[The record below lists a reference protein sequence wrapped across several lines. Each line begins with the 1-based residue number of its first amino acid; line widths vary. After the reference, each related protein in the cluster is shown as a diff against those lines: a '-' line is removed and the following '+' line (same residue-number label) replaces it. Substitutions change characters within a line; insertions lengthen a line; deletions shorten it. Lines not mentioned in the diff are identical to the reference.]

1 MGPRDHNRL
10 HWVARYGSVHVV
22 PWTRLGKYLTFSLPL
37 LAARTSRSARA
48 VIRSATITQDERL
61 PFLSS
66 ARMQSNSPIVSAA
79 SSSIRSP
86 PNELRDGDA
95 AHLVGGGS
103 VWLLEEQRISPRSL
117 ARIGT
122 LLPFYSYL
130 PHPCLF
136 RSRLRFCSVC
146 YWSAPAFPMQYVG
159 WEPAVTTRSQPRDL
173 SSFRTCIP
181 IPDWLEFCLSTW
193 RTEVT
198 TMNPITVFLTI
209 ACVAVA
215 VALGATGHVYWGVPF
230 VIAAIVIGSALKM
243 ANTWEKFVILRAGK
257 LLGVKGP
264 GLFLITPVID
274 NIVAV
279 IDERIQTTAFSA
291 EQALTK
297 DTVPVNVDAIIFWF
311 VHDAQKAALNI
322 TNYRE
327 AIDRVAQT
335 SLREMIGA
343 SMLSALLSE
352 RNAADELLRGEIG
365 RKTAD
370 WGISVKSV
378 EIRDV
383 AIPVALQDAMSR
395 QAQAEREKQARVILG
410 SAEAAIAGKFV
421 EAAMTYAD
429 HPMALQLRAMNI
441 IYETTKERGATILIP
456 TSMVD
461 SLNPVVALALAGQE
475 TASQKANEPLPLIN
489 RSH

>member
-1 MGPRDHNRL
+1 
-10 HWVARYGSVHVV
+10 
-22 PWTRLGKYLTFSLPL
+22 
-37 LAARTSRSARA
+37 
-48 VIRSATITQDERL
+48 
-61 PFLSS
+61 
-66 ARMQSNSPIVSAA
+66 
-79 SSSIRSP
+79 
-86 PNELRDGDA
+86 
-95 AHLVGGGS
+95 
-103 VWLLEEQRISPRSL
+103 
-117 ARIGT
+117 
-122 LLPFYSYL
+122 
-130 PHPCLF
+130 
-136 RSRLRFCSVC
+136 
-146 YWSAPAFPMQYVG
+146 
-159 WEPAVTTRSQPRDL
+159 
-173 SSFRTCIP
+173 
-181 IPDWLEFCLSTW
+181 
-193 RTEVT
+193 
-198 TMNPITVFLTI
+198 MNPITVFLTVACI
-209 ACVAVA
+209 AIGVALGAIGYLYAGIAVVAVA
-215 VALGATGHVYWGVPF
+215 VI
-230 VIAAIVIGSALKM
+230 IASALKM

-257 LLGVKGP
+257 LRGVKGP
-264 GLFLITPVID
+264 GLFLIIPVID
-274 NIVAV
+274 HVVAV

-291 EQALTK
+291 EAALTK

-335 SLREMIGA
+335 SLREMIGS
-343 SMLSALLSE
+343 SMLAALLSE
-352 RNAADELLRGEIG
+352 RTAADELLRVEIA

-441 IYETTKERGATILIP
+441 IYETTKERGATILMP

-461 SLNPVVALALAGQE
+461 SMNPAVALALARQQPSAQ
-475 TASQKANEPLPLIN
+475 TAAGPWSASPNANGPAALPPDK
-489 RSH
+489 RPQ

>member
-1 MGPRDHNRL
+1 
-10 HWVARYGSVHVV
+10 
-22 PWTRLGKYLTFSLPL
+22 
-37 LAARTSRSARA
+37 
-48 VIRSATITQDERL
+48 
-61 PFLSS
+61 
-66 ARMQSNSPIVSAA
+66 
-79 SSSIRSP
+79 
-86 PNELRDGDA
+86 
-95 AHLVGGGS
+95 
-103 VWLLEEQRISPRSL
+103 
-117 ARIGT
+117 
-122 LLPFYSYL
+122 
-130 PHPCLF
+130 
-136 RSRLRFCSVC
+136 
-146 YWSAPAFPMQYVG
+146 
-159 WEPAVTTRSQPRDL
+159 
-173 SSFRTCIP
+173 
-181 IPDWLEFCLSTW
+181 
-193 RTEVT
+193 
-198 TMNPITVFLTI
+198 MNPITVFLTVACLAIGVALGAIGYLYAGI
-209 ACVAVA
+209 AVVAVA
-215 VALGATGHVYWGVPF
+215 VI
-230 VIAAIVIGSALKM
+230 IASALKM

-257 LLGVKGP
+257 LRGVKGP
-264 GLFLITPVID
+264 GLFLIIPVID
-274 NIVAV
+274 HVVAV

-291 EQALTK
+291 EAALTK

-335 SLREMIGA
+335 SLREMIGS
-343 SMLSALLSE
+343 SMLAALLSE
-352 RNAADELLRGEIG
+352 RTAADELLRVEIA

-441 IYETTKERGATILIP
+441 IYETTKERGATILMP

-461 SLNPVVALALAGQE
+461 SMNPAVALALAGQQPSAQ
-475 TASQKANEPLPLIN
+475 TAAGPWSASQNANGPAALPPDK
-489 RSH
+489 RPQ